1 MLVIARKN
9 GQKIIINDN
18 IEVTVIETKPGSC
31 RLAIKAPLDVKIYR
45 EEVYMQIKLANM
57 VGQNTTDDL
66 VAQVDAI
73 LKNPDGKVNKSIV
86 RHSDEEFIADKQ
98 PNKRIIIKKINESND
113 R

>member
-1 MLVIARKN
+1 MIVIASTN

-98 PNKRIIIKKINESND
+98 PNKRIIIKKLNESND

>member
-1 MLVIARKN
+1 MLVIARKT

-18 IEVTVIETKPGSC
+18 VEVTVIESKNGSC

-45 EEVYMQIKLANM
+45 EEVYLQIKMANM

-73 LKNPDGKVNKSIV
+73 LKKTDGNVNKTIVKRADDDVILDSKVNKRV
-86 RHSDEEFIADKQ
+86 
-98 PNKRIIIKKINESND
+98 IIKKTNENKS
-113 R
+113 

>member
-18 IEVTVIETKPGSC
+18 IEITVIETKPGSC
-31 RLAIKAPLDVKIYR
+31 RLAIKAPFEVKIYR
-45 EEVYMQIKLANM
+45 EEVYMQIKMANM

-73 LKNPDGKVNKSIV
+73 LKKNTDGKLNKAIVRRSDDDIVVDSKVNKRV
-86 RHSDEEFIADKQ
+86 
-98 PNKRIIIKKINESND
+98 IIKKNNENNA
-113 R
+113 

>member
-18 IEVTVIETKPGSC
+18 IEITVIETKPGTC

-57 VGQNTTDDL
+57 VGQNTTGDL
-66 VAQVDAI
+66 IAQVDAI
-73 LKNPDGKVNKSIV
+73 LKMSDGKVNKSII
-86 RHSDEEFIADKQ
+86 RNSDEEFIADEK
-98 PNKRIIIKKINESND
+98 PNKRIIIKKNENNGEY
-113 R
+113 